1 MFSNILV
8 VCVGNICRS
17 PTGERLLQQLLPDK
31 QISSAGIAVEKSRLT
46 GKPADETARLVAS
59 ERGIYLL
66 DHKAQQLTAQLC
78 AKQDLI
84 LVMEQGHIDALTE
97 LVPEARGKAM
107 LFGHWIGSVDIPDP
121 YRQSREAFEH
131 ALSLI
136 ENAAHAWVK
145 KI

>member
-78 AKQDLI
+78 AKQDL
-84 LVMEQGHIDALTE
+84 
-97 LVPEARGKAM
+97 
-107 LFGHWIGSVDIPDP
+107 
-121 YRQSREAFEH
+121 
-131 ALSLI
+131 
-136 ENAAHAWVK
+136 
-145 KI
+145 